1 VILCYAGIISNIK
14 GLYIMSEHLPFDQ
27 NPELASMKENLA
39 DRAFNLKIKGMMITG
54 ALLLAGFALMLFAGP
69 ALGMFAPLA
78 GLAVAAAGGIAGLV
92 TMKESHKLEMD
103 RKYLD
108 SYMQGKNHWGK
119 GYREEI
125 LEQGWG
131 QRIVTDGPE
140 MGNIPAAPSQ
150 GLYRGQ

>member
-1 VILCYAGIISNIK
+1 
-14 GLYIMSEHLPFDQ
+14 MSEALPFDQ
-27 NPELASMKENLA
+27 NPELAAMKQNLA
-39 DRAFNLKIKGMMITG
+39 DRAFNLKIKGMVITG
-54 ALLLAGFALMLFAGP
+54 ALVLAGIGLMMFAGP

-78 GLAVAAAGGIAGLV
+78 GLAVAAGGAIAGLV
-92 TMKESHKLEMD
+92 TMKETQKLQMD
-103 RKYLD
+103 REYLD

-140 MGNIPAAPSQ
+140 MGNIPGAPSHGHQ
-150 GLYRGQ
+150 RGQ